1 MKFLKILISLL
12 VSRWVVF
19 TESAGRFGDALR
31 STAVSGEE
39 LLLDDVETVE
49 ESMTWLENNENFK
62 RFLFP
67 YSYQDGLSLQ
77 NRHADLA
84 IHYVPQP

>member
-49 ESMTWLENNENFK
+49 ESMT
-62 RFLFP
+62 
-67 YSYQDGLSLQ
+67 
-77 NRHADLA
+77 
-84 IHYVPQP
+84 